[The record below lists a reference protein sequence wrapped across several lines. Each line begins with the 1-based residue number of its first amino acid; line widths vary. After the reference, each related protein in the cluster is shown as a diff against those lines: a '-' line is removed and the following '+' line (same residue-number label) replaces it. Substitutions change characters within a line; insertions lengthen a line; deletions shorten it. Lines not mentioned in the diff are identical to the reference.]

1 MENNDE
7 FIKKVRLASL
17 YRYLEQYIASSDNTT
32 EALQDINHVTT
43 VLFNEQGTHNE
54 TRTS

>member
-32 EALQDINHVTT
+32 EALQDINHVIT